1 MQHADGAIA
10 VIRNAGARKRR
21 DCFSGRKSIPRAKA
35 AASRYGATGGA
46 CSWTEEGTDAMTN

>member
-1 MQHADGAIA
+1 MGAVA
-10 VIRNAGARKRR
+10 ANKNAGARKRR
-21 DCFSGRKSIPRAKA
+21 DCLSGKELVPRAKA